1 MKNRIILLF
10 FVLVSKFNVTI
21 GQFTINTIK
30 LSKVEWQFPN
40 PSDIQAD
47 GTYSTNAK
55 VLTLFCKATSGASL
69 EAGDFTVTVNNKP
82 ALVSQAF
89 CNGNVFSATIHLDS
103 LKNHEIEISV
113 KKGKTTVST
122 PVLKVERV
130 KRFALLVANAKY
142 TNSSMAS
149 LQDVPLQDVKILKE
163 ALTKLDF
170 NVVVLENQGRLQMI
184 DSLDAFVQKAAQSNM
199 LFFYYSGH
207 GIQSAG
213 NNFIVPVDARFNTR
227 NDVSARAIEVRY
239 ILDKLDEALPKAKI
253 IVLDACRNEGFPVTN
268 SSTRD
273 AGTRGFSTLLPV
285 ADSGIIDTF
294 LVNATQ
300 PNQTAQN
307 NGLFAKELAK
317 QLKRGTNVSDVFRQV
332 RVELKRQAN
341 QEPELNDKL
350 SKNIV
355 F

>member
-1 MKNRIILLF
+1 MKANFLFFIILLIIKLE
-10 FVLVSKFNVTI
+10 VN

-30 LSKVEWQFPN
+30 LSKAEWQFPN

-47 GTYSTNAK
+47 GTYNTNST
-55 VLTLFCKATSGASL
+55 VLTLFCKATSVANL
-69 EAGDFTVTVNNKP
+69 VTTDFTVLVNNKP
-82 ALVSQAF
+82 ALVSQAY
-89 CNGNVFSATIHLDS
+89 CNGNVFSGTIHLDS

-113 KKGKTTVST
+113 KKGKTIVNT
-122 PVLKVERV
+122 PILKVERV
-130 KRFALLVANAKY
+130 KRFALLIANTKY
-142 TNSSMAS
+142 VNSTMAS
-149 LQDVPLQDVKILKE
+149 LQDVPLQDVRILKE
-163 ALTKLDF
+163 ALRKLDF
-170 NVVVLENQGRLQMI
+170 NVVILENQGRLQMI

-199 LFFYYSGH
+199 IFFYYSGH
-207 GIQSAG
+207 GIQSIG
-213 NNFIVPVDARFNTR
+213 NNYVVPVDAKFNTR
-227 NDVSARAIEVRY
+227 SDISARAIEVRY

-253 IVLDACRNEGFPVTN
+253 VVLDACRNEGFPVTN
-268 SSTRD
+268 STSRD

-294 LVNATQ
+294 VVNATQ

-317 QLKRGTNVSDVFRQV
+317 QLKKGVYVSDVFRQV
-332 RVELKRQAN
+332 RVELKKQAN

-350 SKNIV
+350 SRNIA